1 MTVFYILKSP
11 KIQNLWECGLKL
23 CRCRKKLSY
32 EERKL
37 MSGNEVTHYPLKWI
51 SYSSKSDRE
60 LHNNTFCF
68 KLAQEE
74 SNMNEMRKE

>member
-1 MTVFYILKSP
+1 
-11 KIQNLWECGLKL
+11 
-23 CRCRKKLSY
+23 
-32 EERKL
+32 

-74 SNMNEMRKE
+74 SNMNEMRKEWEILSYIFIIIQILCMRLTKGLLGQISPLVI